1 MGIELITGMAVSIA
15 DNNLQLPAAIAVF
28 LIIALGAQLLLK
40 RTALSIMLGLVFA
53 AALMGAL
60 YLF

>member
-1 MGIELITGMAVSIA
+1 MGIESITGMAVSIA

-53 AALMGAL
+53 AALMGTL

>member
-15 DNNLQLPAAIAVF
+15 DNDLQLPAAIALF
-28 LIIALGAQLLLK
+28 LIVAMGAQLLLK
-40 RTALSIMLGLVFA
+40 RTALSIMLGLVFG
-53 AALMGAL
+53 AALMGWL